1 MQIGGDV
8 CPPSLDWLII
18 EYIENSKKRPQ
29 NTHDDLCDDDYWNAI
44 AALSLDGIKTTVVIE
59 LDVNY
64 PLTFIQCLELMKE
77 HNVTILHEESLWNG
91 FKVNEIVQVRL
102 QRVMEAFG
110 AYVDGVYY
118 SNTPN
123 NIFAQYGNVDY
134 FADLILTAKAQKNDF
149 RIAMDG
155 WDADWPVGILTG
167 TGKVLNFI

>member
-1 MQIGGDV
+1 M
-8 CPPSLDWLII
+8 
-18 EYIENSKKRPQ
+18 
-29 NTHDDLCDDDYWNAI
+29 
-44 AALSLDGIKTTVVIE
+44 IE

-123 NIFAQYGNVDY
+123 NIFAQYGNIDY
-134 FADLILTAKAQKNDF
+134 FADLILTAKGQKNDF

-167 TGKVLNFI
+167 TGKVFNFI